1 MSVNPKK
8 CGHHCNPHWPL
19 RTAQKRVTR
28 LDSGNLSAPHGS
40 RFPAKIWRQDRL
52 RATIANSVDP
62 DHRPFYASAVAFGFY
77 LSFTCRG
84 LIRPSSQFA
93 ARTQLKK
100 ERGFSAPLPERK
112 KLISL

>member
-1 MSVNPKK
+1 MSANPKTRLSLQPTRAVADSS
-8 CGHHCNPHWPL
+8 NP
-19 RTAQKRVTR
+19 VTR
-28 LDSGNLSAPHGS
+28 LESRNLSAPHGS
-40 RFPAKIWRQDRL
+40 RFPEKIWRQDRL
-52 RATIANSVDP
+52 RATIANSVDL

-77 LSFTCRG
+77 LCFTCRG

-93 ARTQLKK
+93 ARTQVKK